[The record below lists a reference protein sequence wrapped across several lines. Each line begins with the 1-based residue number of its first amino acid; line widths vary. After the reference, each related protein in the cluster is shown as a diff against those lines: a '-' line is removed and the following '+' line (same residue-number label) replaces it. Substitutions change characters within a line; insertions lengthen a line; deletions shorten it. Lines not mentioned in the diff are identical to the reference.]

1 MFHIPRADSSPSEV
15 SAMVIS
21 VNRIVDNVMDS
32 FDVHSE
38 SCTKEQHRKIADTL
52 KAVFHG
58 MYEIREFYGRIG
70 LYKVDNGRCAL
81 LITLYADL

>member
-1 MFHIPRADSSPSEV
+1 
-15 SAMVIS
+15 MVIS
-21 VNRIVDNVMDS
+21 VNRIVDNVMDA
-32 FDVHSE
+32 FDVRSE
-38 SCTKEQHRKIADTL
+38 SCTKEQYRKIADTL

>member
-1 MFHIPRADSSPSEV
+1 
-15 SAMVIS
+15 MVIS
-21 VNRIVDNVMDS
+21 VNRIVDNVMDA

-38 SCTKEQHRKIADTL
+38 SCTKEQYRNVADTL
-52 KAVFHG
+52 RIVFHG

-70 LYKVDNGRCAL
+70 LYKIDNGRCAL